1 MEYTI
6 FGDNLQLAILELNQ
20 GEMVYAEAGAMVYMS
35 GNMNMQAKAKNTT
48 AEGTAGGGMVTVTV
62 TGECQVAAVSLQA
75 EALED
80 RELLEDM
87 IRAATNE
94 AIRKVR
100 EKIAGDLGSLAGG
113 LPIPPGILPGF

>member
-1 MEYTI
+1 MSNP
-6 FGDNLQLAILELNQ
+6 FDMNNMGALLGGVQDVLQ
-20 GEMVYAEAGAMVYMS
+20 
-35 GNMNMQAKAKNTT
+35 NMQAKAKNTT